1 MSEMLWLSLIVPIIK
16 HDNWNVR
23 GREGVCWPVK
33 STQSTIDTIRVTMA
47 PAVAAVVTSQ
57 GVIPV
62 REMTDA
68 VLLK

>member
-1 MSEMLWLSLIVPIIK
+1 MMWLSLIVPIIK

-23 GREGVCWPVK
+23 GRVR

-68 VLLK
+68 DLLK